1 MAKKA
6 NNKQES
12 EIHSILSEIDNF
24 KSNLQMRNLCI
35 LATSIVQYGKVY
47 GTEYVIDVYK
57 MLKEEY
63 SYKKALAILMKMMEF
78 AGFSSGR
85 LVRLSSL
92 LSAGTK
98 SDESVD
104 VSLTSDFSY
113 QRLLV
118 LVSNNLVDEGHL
130 KKVVDALTDEERGI
144 AADQVTTSHALLY
157 RMTNAGTIEHGNC
170 SSLNVLVE
178 KLNAVGLRALANK
191 VYIKIQAISS
201 GEGFDCD
208 TSSKEVEFHANGMTL

>member
-1 MAKKA
+1 MAKKST
-6 NNKQES
+6 NEQES

-35 LATSIVQYGKVY
+35 LATSIVQYGTVY

-57 MLKEEY
+57 MLKEKY
-63 SYKKALAILMKMMEF
+63 SYKKALAILIKMMEF
-78 AGFSSGR
+78 AGFSSER
-85 LVRLSSL
+85 LVRLS
-92 LSAGTK
+92 SAGTK
-98 SDESVD
+98 SDES

-157 RMTNAGTIEHGNC
+157 YMTNAGTIKHGNC
-170 SSLNVLVE
+170 SSLNILVE